1 LIAPLQAK
9 RNPSRTCSNATKPP
23 PHLNVQRSRRS
34 TDPECNAEHTGYTN
48 VPQSARPLRRMYPKS
63 WFRHHR
69 RHPAKVPSASQTRPN
84 ARGKYIAVSR
94 GVFRPLRSSLFVCGC
109 RRGGLVHDT
118 RRLFETGKC
127 GRPLRVLTTEPRM
140 LSIGQTS
147 SLTPGTDS
155 GSSEDWRGTVWDE
168 A

>member
-1 LIAPLQAK
+1 LCWLCCKKRQEREKRLLIAPLQAK

-109 RRGGLVHDT
+109 RRGGLVTILEDCS
-118 RRLFETGKC
+118 RLGSVE
-127 GRPLRVLTTEPRM
+127 GRYEYLQQNHGCSQSDKRAL
-140 LSIGQTS
+140 
-147 SLTPGTDS
+147 
-155 GSSEDWRGTVWDE
+155 
-168 A
+168 